1 MVKKIKLAVI
11 GSPISH
17 SRSPEIHL
25 EFASQARLDIE
36 FNKVE
41 LSKSNL
47 EDWVHSFFSEGGKG
61 LSVTLPFKEDCF
73 GLADEVSQ
81 RVDKT
86 KAINVLYNNKG
97 KILADCT
104 DGVGLIKDLVE
115 NKNQKIKE
123 KSERVMGQA
132 GVL

>member
-1 MVKKIKLAVI
+1 MAKKIKFAVI

-47 EDWVHSFFSEGGKG
+47 DDWVHSFFLEGGKG
-61 LSVTLPFKEDCF
+61 LSVTLPFKEDCL

-81 RVDKT
+81 RVNKT
-86 KAINVLYNNKG
+86 KAINVL
-97 KILADCT
+97 LRPLVVASEADR
-104 DGVGLIKDLVE
+104 DLVTDL
-115 NKNQKIKE
+115 NL
-123 KSERVMGQA
+123 RPLGTF
-132 GVL
+132 